1 MQFEDSLACPQGPA
15 AGLYPQPDAPIS
27 YSNVF
32 PYDPFVFEACVA
44 FCNVLCPETA
54 GVSLLLLI

>member
-15 AGLYPQPDAPIS
+15 VGLYPRPDAAIS
-27 YSNVF
+27 YPNVF
-32 PYDPFVFEACVA
+32 SNDPFLFEACVA

-54 GVSLLLLI
+54 EVHLLLLI

>member
-1 MQFEDSLACPQGPA
+1 MQFEVSLAHPQANA

-32 PYDPFVFEACVA
+32 PNYPFVFEACVS
-44 FCNVLCPETA
+44 FCNVLCPKNSE
-54 GVSLLLLI
+54 VILLLLI